1 MVINLAGVDT
11 TPKEYIQKEGG
22 YTLKCVDIDMSK
34 KTYNGNTILKIIFEN
49 KEKLRFIEDIVIT
62 QNTLFKIKQVS
73 DAFGF
78 TYANVNVNHFIGMY
92 LVAFLGKTKVKNS
105 AGDFVEVLKAK
116 KFQKSAKLQ
125 NTIPAEGAVPVVMS
139 AVSNTSS
146 AIDEIELIEE
156 DYGF

>member
-78 TYANVNVNHFIGMY
+78 TYDNVNVNHFIGMY

-139 AVSNTSS
+139 AITNTSN
-146 AIDEIELIEE
+146 AIDEIDIDESEIP
-156 DYGF
+156 F